1 MQKLKFF
8 DCNAYFGLRKVQ
20 MPGSFSTKEDLI
32 KNMELY
38 GIERALVTHAFAR
51 ELDPVEGNARLMS
64 EIKNETNLAPI
75 WVALPHHTGEFPK
88 PDKLISM
95 MKEQDVRGVTLL
107 ASPAYY
113 FFSLSEWNC
122 GDLYDALEDARIPL
136 FLGYPQ
142 LDPNLDGLYKILKKH
157 SKLPVVLTNAN
168 YRIARNLY
176 PLLSRF
182 DNLYVETFGFKAQ
195 DGIEDICDKF
205 GAERLIFG
213 SGMPESSG
221 GGAVTMIT
229 YANISF
235 EEKQMIASG
244 NLEKLLGG
252 VKF

>member
-8 DCNAYFGLRKVQ
+8 DCNAYFGPRKIQ
-20 MPGSFSTKEDLI
+20 MPGSFSTKEDLLS
-32 KNMELY
+32 NMDLY
-38 GIERALVTHAFAR
+38 GIEKALVTHAFSR

-64 EIKNETNLAPI
+64 EIKDNDNLLPL
-75 WVALPHHTGEFPK
+75 WVALPHHTGEFPA
-88 PDKLISM
+88 PNKLISM
-95 MKEQDVRGVTLL
+95 MKEHNVRGVTLL

-113 FFSLSEWNC
+113 FFSLQEWNC
-122 GDLYDALEDARIPL
+122 GDLYNALEEANIPL
-136 FLGYPQ
+136 FIGYPQ
-142 LDPNLDGLYKILKKH
+142 FDPNLEGLYTLLTNH
-157 SKLPVVLTNAN
+157 PKLPVVLTNAN
-168 YRIARNLY
+168 YRLARNLY
-176 PLLSRF
+176 PLLARF

-221 GGAVTMIT
+221 GGAVAMIT

-235 EEKQMIASG
+235 EEKQKIASG

>member
-1 MQKLKFF
+1 MQKLSFF
-8 DCNAYFGLRKVQ
+8 DCNAYFGPRKLC
-20 MPGSFSTKEDLI
+20 MPGSFSTKEELFA
-32 KNMELY
+32 NMDLY
-38 GIERALVTHAFAR
+38 GIDRALVTHAFAR
-51 ELDPVEGNARLMS
+51 ELDPVEGNARLMD
-64 EIKNETNLAPI
+64 EIKNDETLSPM
-75 WVALPHHTGEFPK
+75 WVALPHHTGEFAK
-88 PDKLISM
+88 PDMLIRM
-95 MKEQDVRGVTLL
+95 MKKQNVRAVTLL

-113 FFSLSEWNC
+113 FFSLQEWNC
-122 GDLYDALEDARIPL
+122 GELYSALEDARIPL

-142 LDPNLDGLYKILKKH
+142 LDPNLDGLYTILKNH
-157 SKLPVVLTNAN
+157 PKLPLVLTNAN

-195 DGIEDICDKF
+195 DGIEDICQKF

-213 SGMPESSG
+213 SGMPDSSG
-221 GGAVTMIT
+221 GGAVAMIT
-229 YANISF
+229 YADISF